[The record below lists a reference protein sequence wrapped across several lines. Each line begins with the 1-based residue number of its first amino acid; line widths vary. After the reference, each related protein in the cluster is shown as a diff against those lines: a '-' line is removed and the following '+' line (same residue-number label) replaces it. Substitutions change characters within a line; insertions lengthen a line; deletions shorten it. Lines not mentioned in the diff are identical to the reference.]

1 MARTFNHV
9 TYCHAALIA
18 WVLLSL
24 TACAHTTRS
33 QSVSATCDGQKYQQ
47 LVSQGDDLLA
57 KGQWYQAHLVGH
69 ALISIGGS
77 CDQGEIA
84 VPATIH
90 GLYIR
95 AVVARETRDPQAVGF
110 VNLGLT
116 DLATLKQHSSESPA
130 YANLYDEMEPKFL
143 ELQGQ
148 LR

>member
-1 MARTFNHV
+1 MTRTFNHV
-9 TYCHAALIA
+9 TYCYGALIA
-18 WVLLSL
+18 CALTSL
-24 TACAHTTRS
+24 TSCAHDNRS
-33 QSVSATCDGQKYQQ
+33 QPVSATCGAQKYQQ

-69 ALISIGGS
+69 ALMAIGGS
-77 CDQGEIA
+77 CNQGEIA

-95 AVVARETRDPQAVGF
+95 GVVARETRDPHAIGF
-110 VNLGLT
+110 VNVGLS
-116 DLATLKQHSSESPA
+116 DLATVKTHSAESPV
-130 YANLYDEMEPKFL
+130 YSNLYDEMEPKFL